1 MPLLTGPEEVSLA
14 KRIEAGAAA
23 RARLDELS
31 GLSRLSERQIRRH
44 FDEAIG
50 YGPKKLQRILRL
62 QRLLWL
68 ASQQSAPVPNLA
80 HLSSAAG
87 YADQS
92 HMTRE
97 VIALAGASPRQLLHG
112 SRSSAVSDLFKTA
125 TS

>member
-1 MPLLTGPEEVSLA
+1 MY
-14 KRIEAGAAA
+14 AAA
-23 RARLDELS
+23 WMAQHPFASLDELS
-31 GLSRLSERQIRRH
+31 GLSGLSERQIRRK

-68 ASQQSAPVPNLA
+68 ASYESTPVPNLA
-80 HLSSAAG
+80 HLSFATG

-97 VIALAGASPRQLLHG
+97 VVALTGASPRHLLNG
-112 SRSSAVSDLFKTA
+112 TTRSAVSDLFKT
-125 TS
+125 TTT